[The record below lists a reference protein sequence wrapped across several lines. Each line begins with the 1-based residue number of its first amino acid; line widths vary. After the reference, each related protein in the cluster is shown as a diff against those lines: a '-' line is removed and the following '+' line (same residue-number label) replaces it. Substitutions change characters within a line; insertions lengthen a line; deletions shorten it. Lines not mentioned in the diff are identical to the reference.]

1 MCEFCEM
8 IVVIRLFAWLKGAKS
23 GLNAGFWSWK
33 RGFFDMSLR
42 FSSVFQAVATG
53 ENGDIGWLSG
63 ESAV

>member
-8 IVVIRLFAWLKGAKS
+8 IVVIRLFAWLKGVKS
-23 GLNAGFWSWK
+23 GLNAGFCGWK

-42 FSSVFQAVATG
+42 FSAVFQAVATG
-53 ENGDIGWLSG
+53 ENGDIGWRSG